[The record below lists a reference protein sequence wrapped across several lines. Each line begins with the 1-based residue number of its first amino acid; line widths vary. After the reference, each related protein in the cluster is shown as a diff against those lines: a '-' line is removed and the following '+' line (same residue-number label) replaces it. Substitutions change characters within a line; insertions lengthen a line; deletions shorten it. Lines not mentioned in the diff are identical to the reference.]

1 MIVYLKVIC
10 LCFLISL
17 VVLGNVVKGWIVW
30 DFDDF
35 KLNEVVEEFSKYMKY
50 FVNDVNDYN
59 VFMVSGVKI
68 YIFYN

>member
-17 VVLGNVVKGWIVW
+17 VVLGNVVKSWIVW
-30 DFDDF
+30 DFDDI

-50 FVNDVNDYN
+50 FVKDVNDYN

-68 YIFYN
+68 YIFCN